1 MKCGIV
7 GLPNVGKS
15 TLFNALTQTAAAQ
28 ASNYPFC
35 TIEPN
40 TGTVCVPDQRLQ
52 ALAERDGSRAIVP
65 TQLTF
70 VDIAGLVRGAS
81 SGEGLGNKF
90 LGHIRGVDAIIQVV
104 RCFHDDNITH
114 VGGVIDPL
122 SDIGVVETELLL
134 ADLQSLETRLGRK
147 KKEDLH
153 PLLTKAHA
161 ALQKGQWARTIAWEA
176 SEHNDAKHLDLLTA
190 KPVIYVCNIGESN
203 PDMALVA
210 RVQEYVRS
218 VGCQSVVLCN
228 ELEAQIAQV
237 PEQERQELLESM
249 GMTQTGLATMVR
261 AAYDVLGL
269 ITFFTSGPKEVHAW
283 TVREGACAPEAAGV
297 IHTDFQKGFIRAEV
311 VEYADYIACGT
322 DQAVRD
328 EGKKRVEG
336 KEYRVKDGDVMHFLF
351 NV

>member
-15 TLFNALTQTAAAQ
+15 TLFNALTQTAAAE

-40 TGTVCVPDQRLQ
+40 TGTVCVPDDRLQ
-52 ALAERDGSRAIVP
+52 ALALRDGSKAIIP

-81 SGEGLGNKF
+81 AGEGLGNKF
-90 LGHIRGVDAIIQVV
+90 LGHIRSVDAIIQVV
-104 RCFHDDNITH
+104 RCFHDDNVTH
-114 VGGVIDPL
+114 VGGAVDPL

-147 KKEDLH
+147 KKDDLH
-153 PLLTKAHA
+153 PLLTKARA
-161 ALQKGQWARTIAWEA
+161 ALQKGEWARTIVWEA
-176 SEHNDAKHLDLLTA
+176 NEQSNAKHLDLLTA
-190 KPVIYVCNIGESN
+190 KPVIYVCNTSETN
-203 PDMALVA
+203 PDMDLVA
-210 RVQEYVRS
+210 RVQDYARS

-237 PEQERQELLESM
+237 PEQDRQELLESM
-249 GMTQTGLATMVR
+249 GMHQTGLATMVR
-261 AAYDVLGL
+261 TAYDVLGL
-269 ITFFTSGPKEVHAW
+269 CTFFTSGPKEVHAW
-283 TVREGACAPEAAGV
+283 TVRRGACAPEAAGA

-311 VEYADYIACGT
+311 VDYADYISCGT
-322 DQAVRD
+322 DQKVRD
-328 EGKKRVEG
+328 EGKKRLEG
-336 KEYRVKDGDVMHFLF
+336 KEYRVMDGDVMHFLF

>member
-15 TLFNALTQTAAAQ
+15 TLFNALTQTAAAE

-40 TGTVCVPDQRLQ
+40 TGTVCVPDDRLEH
-52 ALAERDGSRAIVP
+52 LAKRDGSRTIVP

-81 SGEGLGNKF
+81 KGEGLGNQF
-90 LGHIRGVDAIIQVV
+90 LGHIRSVDAIIQVV
-104 RCFHDDNITH
+104 RCFHDDNIVH
-114 VGGVIDPL
+114 VAGQIDPL
-122 SDIGVVETELLL
+122 SDIGIVETELLL
-134 ADLQSLETRLGRK
+134 ADLQSLETRLNRK
-147 KKEDLH
+147 KKDDLH
-153 PLLTKAHA
+153 PLLLKARDTLA
-161 ALQKGQWARTIAWEA
+161 KGQWARTIVWEKH
-176 SEHNDAKHLDLLTA
+176 ELDQAKTLDLLTD
-190 KPVIYVCNIGESN
+190 KPVIYVCNISESN
-203 PDMALVA
+203 PDHGLVNK
-210 RVQEYVRS
+210 VQDYARS

-228 ELEAQIAQV
+228 ELESQMAQV
-237 PEQERQELLESM
+237 PETERQELLESL

-261 AAYDVLGL
+261 TAYDVLGL

-283 TVREGACAPEAAGV
+283 TVERGSTAPQAAGV

-311 VEYADYIACGT
+311 VDYDSYITCGS
-322 DQAVRD
+322 DQKVRD
-328 EGKKRVEG
+328 EGKKRLEG
-336 KEYRVKDGDVMHFLF
+336 KEYRVADGDVIHFLF